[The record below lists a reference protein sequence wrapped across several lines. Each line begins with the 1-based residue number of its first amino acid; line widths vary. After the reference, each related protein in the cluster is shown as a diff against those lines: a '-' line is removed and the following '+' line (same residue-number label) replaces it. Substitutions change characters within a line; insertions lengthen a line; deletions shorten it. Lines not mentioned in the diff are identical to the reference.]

1 MASRWRKAK
10 VALGL
15 CVYVPRTDEDGDS
28 VGAGRFSDAVDAVD
42 AAPQAAASGSG
53 IRPMT
58 PTPSSSGLRLS
69 KAGSRSSKVQSFAL
83 LFYCHACVL
92 CILFYLMESCCSFFF
107 SSASLWM
114 LMH

>member
-28 VGAGRFSDAVDAVD
+28 VGVGRFSDAVDA
-42 AAPQAAASGSG
+42 APPAAASDSG

-69 KAGSRSSKVQSFAL
+69 KTGSRSSKVQSFAV
-83 LFYCHACVL
+83 LFYYHACAL
-92 CILFYLMESCCSFFF
+92 RILF
-107 SSASLWM
+107 
-114 LMH
+114 

>member
-15 CVYVPRTDEDGDS
+15 CVYVPRMDEDGDS
-28 VGAGRFSDAVDAVD
+28 VGAGRFSDAVDAV
-42 AAPQAAASGSG
+42 PPAAASGSG

-69 KAGSRSSKVQSFAL
+69 KTGSRSSKVQSFT
-83 LFYCHACVL
+83 LFCYHSWVLCVL
-92 CILFYLMESCCSFFF
+92 FLLM
-107 SSASLWM
+107 
-114 LMH
+114 